1 MFISELFPIFREL
14 TQQPIA
20 FTSGF
25 VAGMLR
31 LNLSEEPLKTWLQ
44 GQGIDPSNHNGSNNK
59 GNSNSPQTISIE

>member
-31 LNLSEEPLKTWLQ
+31 LNLSEEPLKSWLQ
-44 GQGIDPSNHNGSNNK
+44 GQGIDPNIHTSDRNNG
-59 GNSNSPQTISIE
+59 NSPQTISIE

>member
-25 VAGMLR
+25 VAGVLR
-31 LNLSEEPLKTWLQ
+31 LNLTEEPLKSWLQ
-44 GQGIDPSNHNGSNNK
+44 AQGIEPSIHTSDRNNG
-59 GNSNSPQTISIE
+59 NSPQSISIE